1 MAAGSTPRRR
11 QVFAPPQ
18 PARGIF
24 ITGTDTEIGK
34 TVVAAGLASALRR
47 RGLKVGVMKPIATG
61 CARKRG
67 RLVSDDAELL
77 VSVSGCQAPM
87 ELVSPIRLEAPLAP
101 SVATKM
107 AERPLNLQRIW
118 KAYKVLSY
126 MHEAL
131 VVEGIGGLMVPILE
145 RYFVADMIKRM
156 GLPVMI
162 VSRPSLGTINHTA
175 LTVKVAEQY
184 GLTVR
189 GVVINY
195 HNPFRGVAER
205 TAAMSIEEATN
216 VPVLAE
222 VPHLASISA
231 KSLRLD
237 VFDELANFV

>member
-1 MAAGSTPRRR
+1 MSHRRR
-11 QVFAPPQ
+11 VFAPPP

-24 ITGTDTEIGK
+24 ITGTDTEVGK
-34 TVVAAGLASALRR
+34 TVVAAGLAAALKR

-61 CARKRG
+61 CERRRG
-67 RLVSDDAELL
+67 RLVSQDAELL
-77 VSVSGCQAPM
+77 VSLSGCQAPM
-87 ELVSPIRLEAPLAP
+87 ELVSPIRMEAALAP

-107 AERPLNLQRIW
+107 AERPLNLQRVW
-118 KAYKVLSY
+118 KAFKVLSY

-162 VSRPSLGTINHTA
+162 VARPALGTINHTT
-175 LTVKVAEQY
+175 LTVRVAEQM
-184 GLTVR
+184 GLAVR

-195 HNPFRGVAER
+195 HKPFRGVAER

-222 VPHLASISA
+222 VPHLPSISP
-231 KSLRLD
+231 KTLRLG
-237 VFDELANFV
+237 VFDELANIV